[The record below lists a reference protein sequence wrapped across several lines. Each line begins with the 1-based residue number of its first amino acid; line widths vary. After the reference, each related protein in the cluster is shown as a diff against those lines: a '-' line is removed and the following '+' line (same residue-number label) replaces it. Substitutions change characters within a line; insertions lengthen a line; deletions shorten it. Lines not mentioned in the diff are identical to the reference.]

1 MANEVKNLVMDT
13 DLGAELIVFLR
24 EKKKIQLDLD
34 EDDLSDVEAALEI
47 VEGGLEF
54 IASKLA
60 EVKTKEGKST
70 LEVPGLL
77 TFGIDYREGNG
88 KNGNW
93 GIGVEVG
100 EEMKKPIKLLDD
112 DDEDEEGSDEE

>member
-24 EKKKIQLDLD
+24 EKNKIQLDLD

-70 LEVPGLL
+70 LEVPGL
-77 TFGIDYREGNG
+77 
-88 KNGNW
+88 
-93 GIGVEVG
+93 
-100 EEMKKPIKLLDD
+100 
-112 DDEDEEGSDEE
+112 